1 MLYDVYYSMYE
12 YVSVVMLSIAR
23 ERPMSATTIYN
34 EIQAALK
41 RGERFTI
48 ATVVKTAGAA
58 PCAVGSKMLV
68 CADGTT
74 SGSFAGPKTDGRVA
88 QEALQVIHDGQSRLT
103 HIHLDADQ
111 GEAVGSCGATLEV
124 FFEVLRP
131 EPRLIIAGAGYV
143 AQALARLAS
152 ALDFRIVVVDDRRDL
167 ADPIVFEDKV
177 QLTFGDIPQ
186 TIHEL
191 EPDESSWIV
200 IVTRGHH
207 LDKDALR
214 AALETNAAY
223 IGMIGS
229 TSKVKHIFKDLLKEG
244 LTRERLEQVHA
255 PIGLD
260 LGAETPDEIAL
271 SIAAVMLMIRKK
283 GSGAS
288 LNTLHRLLED
298 EVGVER

>member
-1 MLYDVYYSMYE
+1 
-12 YVSVVMLSIAR
+12 
-23 ERPMSATTIYN
+23 MSATTIYH
-34 EIQAALK
+34 EIQTALK
-41 RGERFTI
+41 RGERFAI
-48 ATVVKTAGAA
+48 ATVIKTAGAA
-58 PCAVGSKMLV
+58 PCGVGSKMLV
-68 CADGTT
+68 RADGTT

-88 QEALQVIHDGQSRLT
+88 QEALQVIHDGQSHLT

-124 FFEVLRP
+124 FFEVLHP

-167 ADPIVFEDKV
+167 ADPVVFEEKV

-207 LDKDALR
+207 LDKDALQ

-223 IGMIGS
+223 VGMIGS
-229 TSKVKHIFKDLLKEG
+229 PSKVKRIFKDLLKEG
-244 LTRERLEQVHA
+244 ISRERLEQVHA

-271 SIAAVMLMIRKK
+271 SIAAEMVMIRKK
-283 GSGAS
+283 GSGAA
-288 LNTLHRLLED
+288 LNTLHHVLD
-298 EVGVER
+298 EEVPVESR

>member
-1 MLYDVYYSMYE
+1 MN
-12 YVSVVMLSIAR
+12 
-23 ERPMSATTIYN
+23 ATRIYQ
-34 EIQAALK
+34 EIQTAMQ
-41 RGERFTI
+41 RDQRI
-48 ATVVKTAGAA
+48 AIASVVKTIGAA
-58 PCAVGSKMLV
+58 PCGVGSKMLIH
-68 CADGTT
+68 ANGTA
-74 SGSFAGPKTDGRVA
+74 SGSFGGPNTDGKVI
-88 QEALQVIHDGQSRLT
+88 QEALHALREGRTYTT

-143 AQALARLAS
+143 AQALARLVAP
-152 ALDFRIVVVDDRRDL
+152 LDFRTVVVDDRRDL
-167 ADPIVFEDKV
+167 ADPQAFSDKV

-186 TIHEL
+186 TIRDL
-191 EPDESSWIV
+191 EPDEASWIV

-214 AALETNAAY
+214 AALESKAVY

-229 TSKVKHIFKDLLKEG
+229 PSKVKHIFKDLLKEG
-244 LTRERLEQVHA
+244 IAAERLVQVHA

-271 SIAAVMLMIRKK
+271 SIAAEMVMLRKK
-283 GSGAS
+283 ASGAP
-288 LNTLHRLLED
+288 LKTLHQLLEEPNLAESHPD
-298 EVGVER
+298 AVPSLRPG

>member
-1 MLYDVYYSMYE
+1 MIV
-12 YVSVVMLSIAR
+12 R
-23 ERPMSATTIYN
+23 
-34 EIQAALK
+34 
-41 RGERFTI
+41 
-48 ATVVKTAGAA
+48 
-58 PCAVGSKMLV
+58 
-68 CADGTT
+68 ADGTI
-74 SGSFAGPKTDGRVA
+74 SGSFAGPKTDGRVTK
-88 QEALQVIHDGQSRLT
+88 EALQAIRDGRSYLT

-143 AQALARLAS
+143 AQALSRLAS
-152 ALDFRIVVVDDRRDL
+152 TLDFRIVVVDDRRDL

-207 LDKDALR
+207 LDKDALK
-214 AALETNAAY
+214 AALETNAVY

-229 TSKVKHIFKDLLKEG
+229 PSKVKHIFKELLKEG
-244 LTRERLEQVHA
+244 VARERLEQVHA

-271 SIAAVMLMIRKK
+271 SIAAEMVMIRKK
-283 GSGAS
+283 ATGAS
-288 LNTLHRLLED
+288 LNTLHNLLEE
-298 EVGVER
+298 EVPV

>member
-1 MLYDVYYSMYE
+1 
-12 YVSVVMLSIAR
+12 
-23 ERPMSATTIYN
+23 MSASTIYN
-34 EIQAALK
+34 EIQTSFK
-41 RGERFTI
+41 RGERVAI

-58 PCAVGSKMLV
+58 PCGVGSKMLV
-68 CADGTT
+68 RADGAT
-74 SGSFAGPKTDGRVA
+74 SGSFAGPKTDGKVT
-88 QEALQVIHDGQSRLT
+88 QEALQAIRDGHSYLT

-167 ADPIVFEDKV
+167 ADPIVFDDKV

-207 LDKDALR
+207 LDKDALQ
-214 AALETNAAY
+214 AALETNATY
-223 IGMIGS
+223 VGMIGS
-229 TSKVKHIFKDLLKEG
+229 PSKVKRIFKDLLKEG
-244 LTRERLEQVHA
+244 ISRERLEQVHA

-271 SIAAVMLMIRKK
+271 SIAAEMVMIRKK
-283 GSGAS
+283 ASGAS
-288 LNTLHRLLED
+288 LNTIHHLLEE
-298 EVGVER
+298 EVLVQS

>member
-1 MLYDVYYSMYE
+1 
-12 YVSVVMLSIAR
+12 
-23 ERPMSATTIYN
+23 MSATTIYN

-41 RGERFTI
+41 RGERFAI
-48 ATVVKTAGAA
+48 ATVVKTVGAA
-58 PCAVGSKMLV
+58 PCGIGSKMLV
-68 CADGTT
+68 RADGTT
-74 SGSFAGPKTDGRVA
+74 SGSFSGPKTDGRVT
-88 QEALQVIHDGQSRLT
+88 QEALQAIHEGQSHLT

-143 AQALARLAS
+143 AQALTRLAS

-167 ADPIVFEDKV
+167 ADPVVFEDKV

-207 LDKDALR
+207 LDKDALK

-229 TSKVKHIFKDLLKEG
+229 PSKVS
-244 LTRERLEQVHA
+244 RERLEQVHA

-271 SIAAVMLMIRKK
+271 SIAAEMVMIRMK
-283 GSGAS
+283 SP
-288 LNTLHRLLED
+288 
-298 EVGVER
+298 

>member
-1 MLYDVYYSMYE
+1 MT
-12 YVSVVMLSIAR
+12 
-23 ERPMSATTIYN
+23 ATSIYN
-34 EIQAALK
+34 EIQASLK
-41 RGERFTI
+41 RGERVAI

-58 PCAVGSKMLV
+58 PCGVGSKMLV
-68 CADGTT
+68 RTDGTT
-74 SGSFAGPKTDGRVA
+74 SGSFAGPNTDGRVA
-88 QEALQVIHDGQSRLT
+88 QEALQAIREGHSFLT

-143 AQALARLAS
+143 AQALARLAT

-167 ADPIVFEDKV
+167 ADPLVFGDKV
-177 QLTFGDIPQ
+177 QMTFGDIPQ
-186 TIHEL
+186 TIREL

-207 LDKDALR
+207 LDKDALK
-214 AALETNAAY
+214 AAIESNAAY
-223 IGMIGS
+223 VGMIGS
-229 TSKVKHIFKDLLKEG
+229 PSKVKRIFKDLLKEG
-244 LTRERLEQVHA
+244 VSRDRLEQVYA

-271 SIAAVMLMIRKK
+271 SVAAEMVRIRKK
-283 GSGAS
+283 ANGAP
-288 LNTLHRLLED
+288 LKTMYNLLEE
-298 EVGVER
+298 EVPATAESR

>member
-1 MLYDVYYSMYE
+1 
-12 YVSVVMLSIAR
+12 
-23 ERPMSATTIYN
+23 MSANGIYN
-34 EIQAALK
+34 EIQTAL
-41 RGERFTI
+41 RQGERVAV
-48 ATVVKTAGAA
+48 ATVVKTVGAA
-58 PCAVGSKMLV
+58 PCGVGSKMLIH
-68 CADGTT
+68 ADGTT
-74 SGSFAGPKTDGRVA
+74 SGSFAGPRTDGKVV
-88 QEALQVIHDGQSRLT
+88 QEALQAMREGRTYAS

-131 EPRLIIAGAGYV
+131 DARLIIAGAGYV
-143 AQALARLAS
+143 AQALAHLA
-152 ALDFRIVVVDDRRDL
+152 ARLDFRIVVVDDRRDL
-167 ADPIVFEDKV
+167 AYPLSFGDKV

-186 TIHEL
+186 TIRKL

-229 TSKVKHIFKDLLKEG
+229 PSKVKHIFKDLLKEG
-244 LTRERLEQVHA
+244 IARERLAQVHA

-271 SIAAVMLMIRKK
+271 SIAAEMLMLRKK
-283 GSGAS
+283 ASGEQ
-288 LNTLHRLLED
+288 LKEHHHLLE
-298 EVGVER
+298 EAAPTAE

>member
-1 MLYDVYYSMYE
+1 
-12 YVSVVMLSIAR
+12 
-23 ERPMSATTIYN
+23 MSANGIYN
-34 EIQAALK
+34 EIQTAL
-41 RGERFTI
+41 RGGERVAV
-48 ATVVKTAGAA
+48 ATVVKTIGAA
-58 PCAVGSKMLV
+58 PCGVGSKMLIH
-68 CADGTT
+68 ADGTA
-74 SGSFAGPKTDGRVA
+74 SGSFAGPQTDGKVV
-88 QEALQVIHDGQSRLT
+88 QEALQAMREGRTYAS

-131 EPRLIIAGAGYV
+131 DARLIIAGAGYV
-143 AQALARLAS
+143 AQALAHLATR
-152 ALDFRIVVVDDRRDL
+152 LDFQIVVVDDRRDL
-167 ADPIVFEDKV
+167 ADPHSFDEKV

-186 TIHEL
+186 TIRKL

-229 TSKVKHIFKDLLKEG
+229 PSKVKHIFKDLLKEG
-244 LTRERLEQVHA
+244 IARERLAQVHA
-255 PIGLD
+255 PIGLN

-271 SIAAVMLMIRKK
+271 SIAAEMLMLRR
-283 GSGAS
+283 GAS
-288 LNTLHRLLED
+288 GEQLKEHHHLLEE
-298 EVGVER
+298 EVPTMG

>member
-1 MLYDVYYSMYE
+1 M
-12 YVSVVMLSIAR
+12 IAT
-23 ERPMSATTIYN
+23 SIYN
-34 EIQAALK
+34 EIQASLK
-41 RGERFTI
+41 RGERVAI
-48 ATVVKTAGAA
+48 ATVVKSAGAA
-58 PCAVGSKMLV
+58 PCVVGSKMLV
-68 CADGTT
+68 RADSTT
-74 SGSFAGPKTDGRVA
+74 SGSFAGPNTDGRVA
-88 QEALQVIHDGQSRLT
+88 LEALQAIREGHSFLT

-167 ADPIVFEDKV
+167 ADPVVFEDKV

-207 LDKDALR
+207 LDKDALK
-214 AALETNAAY
+214 AALQTNAAY

-229 TSKVKHIFKDLLKEG
+229 PSKVRRIFKDLLTEG
-244 LTRERLEQVHA
+244 IARERLEQVHA

-260 LGAETPDEIAL
+260 LGGETPDEIAL
-271 SIAAVMLMIRKK
+271 SIAAEMVMIRKK
-283 GSGAS
+283 GSGSS
-288 LNTLHRLLED
+288 LNTLHRLLDD
-298 EVGVER
+298 EVAVESR

>member
-1 MLYDVYYSMYE
+1 MIYTTQCMN
-12 YVSVVMLSIAR
+12 IAR
-23 ERPMSATTIYN
+23 EKPMSATTIYN

-41 RGERFTI
+41 RGERFAI
-48 ATVVKTAGAA
+48 ATVVKTVGAA
-58 PCAVGSKMLV
+58 PCGVGSKMLV
-68 CADGTT
+68 RADSTT
-74 SGSFAGPKTDGRVA
+74 SGSFSGPKTDGRVT
-88 QEALQVIHDGQSRLT
+88 QEALQAIHEGQSHLT

-143 AQALARLAS
+143 AQALSRLA
-152 ALDFRIVVVDDRRDL
+152 AQLDFRIVVVDDRRDL
-167 ADPIVFEDKV
+167 ADPHSFGDKV

-186 TIHEL
+186 TIREL
-191 EPDESSWIV
+191 EPDEASWIV

-207 LDKDALR
+207 LDKDALL

-223 IGMIGS
+223 VGMIGS
-229 TSKVKHIFKDLLKEG
+229 PSKVKHIFKDLLKEG
-244 LTRERLEQVHA
+244 ITAERLAQVHA

-271 SIAAVMLMIRKK
+271 SIAAEMLMLRKK
-283 GSGAS
+283 GTGAS
-288 LNTLHRLLED
+288 LKTMHQLLE
-298 EVGVER
+298 EKSAVES